1 MNISKE
7 KKFIIKIIFSNQ
19 KISLNDI
26 ENIDLDKLIRQLS
39 SHLIIPL
46 FYVKIKTKKILSK
59 FPKEF
64 IKYLKFIYE
73 INKKRNKK
81 LLREV
86 RILSRILD
94 NNNIKHIYL
103 KGSANLVS
111 NIYEDIGERM
121 IGDIDFLI
129 KKKDVKKTEEVLNKN
144 NYFSQD
150 IHTFFNF
157 RHLPRRINKK
167 TLFAIEPH
175 TELLRKPEL
184 LSVDKFF
191 NKSKKYKE
199 YRVPSLENSL
209 IYNVLNFQINDF
221 GNSRMN
227 YSYRSIYDTVLIL
240 KKIDDLKK
248 IKVDENIYLKNYF
261 STLIYFGID
270 IKKIRNFKENKSY
283 MFFFKIING
292 NYYFKKHYITV
303 LSGIWKTERF
313 FYKIK
318 VFIKDYEYRKYLKR
332 KFIKN

>member
-7 KKFIIKIIFSNQ
+7 KKFIIKIIFSDE
-19 KISLNDI
+19 KIHSNDI
-26 ENIDLDKLIRQLS
+26 DNVDLDKLIEQLS
-39 SHLIIPL
+39 NHLIIPL
-46 FYVKIKTKKILSK
+46 FYVKIKTKKISSK

-64 IKYLKFIYE
+64 TKYLKYIYE
-73 INKKRNKK
+73 INKERNKK

-86 RILSRILD
+86 RMLSRILD
-94 NNNIKHIYL
+94 KNNINYLFL

-129 KKKDVKKTEEVLNKN
+129 KKKDIKRTEGVLEKN
-144 NYFSQD
+144 NYFSQNK
-150 IHTFFNF
+150 HTFFNF

-175 TELLRKPEL
+175 IELIRKPEL
-184 LSVDKFF
+184 FSANRFF
-191 NKSKKYKE
+191 IKSKKYKE
-199 YRVPSLENSL
+199 CRVPSLENSL

-227 YSYRSIYDTVLIL
+227 YSYRSIYDTVQLL
-240 KKIDDLKK
+240 KKIDNLKK
-248 IKVDENIYLKNYF
+248 IKVDENTYLKNYF
-261 STLIYFGID
+261 STLNYFGITT
-270 IKKIRNFKENKSY
+270 KKIRNFKENKSY
-283 MFFFKIING
+283 MFFFRFING
-292 NYYFKKHYITV
+292 NYYFRKYYQKV
-303 LSGIWKTERF
+303 LSGIWKIERF

-332 KFIKN
+332 KFIKS